1 MRGCRRPLRVIL
13 GPEVDT
19 RLPEAASFGVD
30 KAAESKR
37 KAVKRV
43 RHRRFEESCGRERLA
58 SLFQRKAA
66 LACCAI
72 CAGFASLLFLG
83 MFVRFQTARL
93 TTAIPVWN
101 CAFSRCNLSRL
112 WLGAAVCVT
121 AACGNVHSCAR
132 EPDTSHWATTSLGN
146 FYCKSEIK
154 RSCAIGHGIF
164 SSSFV
169 VICSARGARA
179 AGGLA
184 AGDCVS
190 VPPLP
195 SSLHSRRG
203 VNTVLQYV

>member
-1 MRGCRRPLRVIL
+1 MRRLNYWAASISGECGLKFKPYDRSRNIYLSHKRLRVC
-13 GPEVDT
+13 PVA
-19 RLPEAASFGVD
+19 EAT
-30 KAAESKR
+30 
-37 KAVKRV
+37 
-43 RHRRFEESCGRERLA
+43 
-58 SLFQRKAA
+58 AA
-66 LACCAI
+66 LNARWRCCAI

-146 FYCKSEIK
+146 FCCKSEIK
-154 RSCAIGHGIF
+154 RSCAIVHGIF

>member
-1 MRGCRRPLRVIL
+1 MPCGWHTDPCISCNARGNMLRYLCRFCEFTVLRYVCS
-13 GPEVDT
+13 VSNSTSHNSD
-19 RLPEAASFGVD
+19 
-30 KAAESKR
+30 
-37 KAVKRV
+37 
-43 RHRRFEESCGRERLA
+43 SCLELCFL
-58 SLFQRKAA
+58 SLQLVA
-66 LACCAI
+66 L
-72 CAGFASLLFLG
+72 
-83 MFVRFQTARL
+83 V
-93 TTAIPVWN
+93 
-101 CAFSRCNLSRL
+101 
-112 WLGAAVCVT
+112 LGAAVCVT

-154 RSCAIGHGIF
+154 RSCAIVHGIF

>member
-1 MRGCRRPLRVIL
+1 MLRYLCRFCEFTVLRYVCS
-13 GPEVDT
+13 VSNSTSHNSD
-19 RLPEAASFGVD
+19 
-30 KAAESKR
+30 
-37 KAVKRV
+37 
-43 RHRRFEESCGRERLA
+43 
-58 SLFQRKAA
+58 
-66 LACCAI
+66 
-72 CAGFASLLFLG
+72 SLLELCFLSLQL
-83 MFVRFQTARL
+83 VA
-93 TTAIPVWN
+93 
-101 CAFSRCNLSRL
+101 
-112 WLGAAVCVT
+112 LGAAVCVT

-154 RSCAIGHGIF
+154 RSCAIVHGIF